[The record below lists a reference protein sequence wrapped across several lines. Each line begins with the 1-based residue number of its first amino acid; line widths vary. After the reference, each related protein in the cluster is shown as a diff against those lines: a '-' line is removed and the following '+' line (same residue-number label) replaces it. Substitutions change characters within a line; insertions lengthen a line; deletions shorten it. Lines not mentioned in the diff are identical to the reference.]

1 MRDIVDVRQTMQ
13 AKNSNSNATTLRNII
28 IFYHVLIIITSPII
42 GISALWR
49 SNEWS
54 KSILIFKLDYMLNF
68 IS

>member
-1 MRDIVDVRQTMQ
+1 VRDIIDVRQTMQ
-13 AKNSNSNATTLRNII
+13 AKNSNSNTTTLRNII